1 MTSLWSGRLGLLF
14 AALAGAGAASI
25 AGSVLRAVPGV
36 AAVAAANP
44 NLLIFAPLP
53 IGALVA
59 VGHIFWLRG
68 LLARRP
74 VQRNAMPAAAPSRV
88 HSAAPAGSLRA
99 QVEAAKADQE
109 DTAPRWV
116 PEERN

>member
-1 MTSLWSGRLGLLF
+1 MGSVWSGRLGLLF

-25 AGSVLRAVPGV
+25 VGSVLRSVPGV
-36 AAVAAANP
+36 AAVAADNP
-44 NLLIFAPLP
+44 NLLVFAPLP

-59 VGHIFWLRG
+59 IGHIFWLRG

-74 VQRNAMPAAAPSRV
+74 VQRNVAPAVQRRQAST
-88 HSAAPAGSLRA
+88 APAGSLRA
-99 QVEAAKADQE
+99 QVEAAKAE
-109 DTAPRWV
+109 DGSSSPRWV

>member
-1 MTSLWSGRLGLLF
+1 MASVWSGRLGLLF

-25 AGSVLRAVPGV
+25 VGSVLRSLPGV
-36 AAVAAANP
+36 AKIAADNP

-59 VGHIFWLRG
+59 IGHIFWLRG
-68 LLARRP
+68 LLARRQ
-74 VQRNAMPAAAPSRV
+74 VQRNPLPAAASRGGPV
-88 HSAAPAGSLRA
+88 APAGSLRA
-99 QVEAAKADQE
+99 QVDAAKAE
-109 DTAPRWV
+109 EGAAPPRWV